1 MATIGVD
8 LGGTNVRAALIAD
21 DGTVLNRVHRRT
33 AASNREQLLTDLF
46 EAIDSFL
53 PGGHGC
59 AIGIG
64 VAGMIGRDGVV
75 HASPNI
81 PALAGVDLAGAVRER
96 RESAVCVEN
105 DANAAAW
112 GEYRFGALQD
122 AQNALVVTLGT
133 GIGGGI
139 IVNGA
144 LMRGAHGFAA
154 EIGHF
159 HFESSERICACG
171 EPGHW
176 EAHASGS
183 ALGVLGSERYG
194 EVVTG
199 VALAQRF
206 ANGEPIAREVMAEY
220 IEQVAMG
227 CAGLINIFDPEVLA
241 LSGGLVSIGDEFV
254 QEIATRTLAAV
265 EAPHTRRTVHVCGAH
280 LGSDAG
286 MIGSAALAR
295 EFAT

>member
-1 MATIGVD
+1 MVTIGID
-8 LGGTNVRAALIAD
+8 LGGTNLRAALIDEA
-21 DGTVLNRVHRRT
+21 GTVLSRVHRRT
-33 AASNREQLLTDLF
+33 AAGDRGHILTDLF
-46 EAIDSFL
+46 EAIAGLHSE
-53 PGGHGC
+53 GGHC
-59 AIGIG
+59 AIGVG
-64 VAGMIGRDGVV
+64 VAGMIDRFGAI

-81 PALAGVDLAGAVRER
+81 PSLAGFDLAGAIRDRFGVG
-96 RESAVCVEN
+96 VVVDN

-112 GEYRFGALQD
+112 GEYRFGALQH
-122 AQNALVVTLGT
+122 AENSIVVTLGT

-159 HFESSERICACG
+159 HFESSARMCACG

-176 EAHASGS
+176 EAHASGN
-183 ALGVLGSERYG
+183 ALGVLGTERYG
-194 EVVTG
+194 VTMTG
-199 VALAQRF
+199 VELAQRF
-206 ANGEPIAREVMAEY
+206 AAEEPPAVEVMDEY
-220 IEQVAMG
+220 VEQVALG

-241 LSGGLVSIGDEFV
+241 ISGGLVTVGEGFIRD
-254 QEIATRTLAAV
+254 IATRTFAYV
-265 EAPHTRRTVHVCGAH
+265 EAPLTRTALRMCSAQ

-286 MIGSAALAR
+286 MIGSAALAH